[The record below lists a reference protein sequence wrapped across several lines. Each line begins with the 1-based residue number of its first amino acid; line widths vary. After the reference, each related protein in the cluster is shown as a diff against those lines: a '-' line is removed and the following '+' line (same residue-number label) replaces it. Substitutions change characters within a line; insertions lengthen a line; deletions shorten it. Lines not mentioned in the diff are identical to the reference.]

1 MPNSRVE
8 RRLAAILAADI
19 VAYSRLIEKDEGR
32 TLTAIRAIRSEVLD
46 PLIADHRGRV
56 VKLLGDGAIVEFSS
70 VVDAVTCAV
79 AVQEAVAAH
88 QREVPTD
95 SRILFRIGI
104 NVGDVVVDDS
114 DLLGDGV
121 NIASRLEAL
130 AKPGGICISDAAQKH
145 LAGKIDF
152 AFEDTG
158 ERTLKNIAQPVRVW
172 RWAKGQAPATAA
184 APLPLPDKPSIA
196 VLPFDNLSGQ
206 PEETYFSDGI
216 TEDIITGLARFRSLF
231 VIARNSSFAFRGKSI
246 DLDEI
251 GRRLGVSY
259 LLEGSVRQS
268 GDRLRITAQLIEA
281 ATGAHLWAERYD
293 RSLDDIFAVQDEVAQ
308 TIVVTLVG
316 RIEDARL
323 QQLLRRRTTSLAAY
337 DCLLRGLAHFRGDT
351 QTARQQALEMFEK
364 AVTLDTRY
372 AVAHS
377 YRAFVKVALQGH
389 ASAPT
394 EVLDGAFTEAKHA
407 IELDPLESRCHRIL
421 SSISL
426 FRREYDLAEQHL
438 RRAFDL
444 NPNDADAIL
453 MKGRLLAFRGRPEE
467 ALVWLEA
474 AVRLNPLHPPWYT
487 AHLGIALYSLRRFAE
502 AAQAFKQMPLPNDSW
517 ANARL
522 AACYAQLEWT
532 AETQA
537 AVAEVLRMKPEF
549 STAEFMSKSVLL
561 EQAEDRKLLR
571 EGLIKAGLPA

>member
-1 MPNSRVE
+1 MPNIRVE

-19 VAYSRLIEKDEGR
+19 VAYSRLIEKDEAR

-88 QREVPTD
+88 QREVPAD
-95 SRILFRIGI
+95 GRILFRIGI

-145 LAGKIDF
+145 LAGKTDF

-158 ERTLKNIAQPVRVW
+158 ERMLKNIAQPVRVW
-172 RWAKGQAPATAA
+172 RWARDQAPATAA

-246 DLDEI
+246 ELAEI

-259 LLEGSVRQS
+259 LLEGSVRRA
-268 GDRLRITAQLIEA
+268 GDRMRITAQLIEA

-293 RSLDDIFAVQDEVAQ
+293 RSLDDVFAVQDEVAQ
-308 TIVVTLVG
+308 MIVAALFG
-316 RIEDARL
+316 RIQEVGFERSSRIPTA
-323 QQLLRRRTTSLAAY
+323 SLTAY
-337 DCLLRGLAHFRGDT
+337 DCLLRGLAHFRAYAKDEN
-351 QTARQQALEMFEK
+351 QRACEMFEK
-364 AVTLDTRY
+364 AVVLDPRY
-372 AVAHS
+372 ALAHA
-377 YRAFVKVALQGH
+377 YLALVRITTHGW
-389 ASAPT
+389 ATAPA
-394 EVLDGAFTEAKHA
+394 EVLDGAFAGA
-407 IELDPLESRCHRIL
+407 RRAVELDPQESRCHRIL
-421 SSISL
+421 SEICL
-426 FRREYDLAEQHL
+426 LRREYDMAEQHAYQ
-438 RRAFDL
+438 AFDL
-444 NPNDADAIL
+444 NPNDADA
-453 MKGRLLAFRGRPEE
+453 MMEKGRVLALRGRPEE
-467 ALVWLEA
+467 ALNCLEA
-474 AVRLNPLHPPWYT
+474 AVRLNPLHPPWYNSSF
-487 AHLGIALYSLRRFAE
+487 GIALYSLRRFAE
-502 AAQAFKQMPLPNDSW
+502 AAQALKRIPDPGTWSR
-517 ANARL
+517 ARV
-522 AACYAQLEWT
+522 AACYAQLDRS
-532 AETQA
+532 AEAQA
-537 AVAEVLRMKPEF
+537 AVAEVLRLQPDF
-549 STAEFMSKSVLL
+549 STAEYMRKSVLL
-561 EQAEDRKLLR
+561 ERVEDRELLS
-571 EGLIKAGLPA
+571 EGLIKAGFPA